1 MANLVYHNG
10 VRFRI
15 NKGFLV
21 LDVVER
27 AVNTEV
33 IERDYKDN
41 CFHPSA
47 HYDIYIVVSYKD
59 KKYRLS
65 IVSKESRDTNISIE
79 MFTEVG
85 FKTIAN
91 TWTLGFVGEEYD
103 NVHHLHLAKTTE
115 EQRGIVRSV
124 IERMIDYIAILA

>member
-1 MANLVYHNG
+1 MTNLVYNNG
-10 VRFRI
+10 VKFRI
-15 NKGFLV
+15 NNGFLV

-33 IERDYKDN
+33 IERDYKDK

-47 HYDIYIVVSYKD
+47 HYDIYIIVSYKD

-65 IVSKESRDTNISIE
+65 IVSKESRDTDITIE

-91 TWTLGFVGEEYD
+91 TWTLGFVGED
-103 NVHHLHLAKTTE
+103 DVHHLHLAKTTE
-115 EQRGIVRSV
+115 EQRGIVRNV
-124 IERMIDYIAILA
+124 IERMIDYIAILG